1 MTTRVLSIDAIV
13 QDPQVRGGRPV
24 IAGTGLRVSDLATY
38 HVAEGLTPDELAV
51 QFGLEL
57 AQVHAALSYYY
68 SHSAEIDDEIRD
80 NARQAERWHR
90 KLGERATGG

>member
-13 QDPQVRGGRPV
+13 QDPEVRGGRPV

-57 AQVHAALSYYY
+57 AQVHAALSYYF
-68 SHSAEIDDEIRD
+68 SHRTEIDDEIRA
-80 NARQAERWHR
+80 NTSVAERWR
-90 KLGERATGG
+90 QELNERTASG